1 MMTGTIIN
9 TTIGKLR
16 GRKEGGVYSFR
27 GIPYGGPTGGK
38 NRFKPPTRPEPW
50 TGIKDATRYGPSCWQ
65 AIENHTTI
73 TILGAEGVDSMSE
86 DCLVL
91 NVWTSGFNDNGKR
104 PVMVWLHGGGFVNGS
119 GNHIPAIDGTNLART
134 GEVVIVTVNHRLG
147 VFGYLHLEELAG
159 EEYAGS
165 GNAGMLDLIAALEW
179 VRDNIEAFGGD
190 PGNVMIFGESGG
202 GSKVSYLMAMP
213 GAEGLFHKAIIQS
226 GPGLR
231 AQTVEYATNSAR
243 NLLDMVGLNSARVHV
258 LHQMRAN
265 TIYSAWLKMAQGSF
279 IPGGDYF
286 TPLVDGRTMPVQPF
300 DPVAAPTVSKIPLII
315 GTTKDEMTFMMM
327 RDPAFGKYDE
337 ETMRQRIVDNFNRRR
352 GGNLSP
358 DNVDEMIAGY
368 RRIRPKATPHDI
380 LIAVTTDQM
389 RMSSILLAERKIA
402 CGTAPVFMYLFTWE
416 SPAMQGMLKATHTLE
431 IPFAFNNIDPP
442 VDILGNSPE
451 RFQLALRM
459 SNAWIAFAKNGDPN
473 HGGIPQWPNY
483 SSEDRSTMIFDKD
496 CRIENDPFPDERKL
510 WISK

>member
-1 MMTGTIIN
+1 MTDITIEV
-9 TTIGKLR
+9 TLGKLR
-16 GRKEGGVYSFR
+16 GVKKNTVYSFK
-27 GIPYGGPTGGK
+27 GIPYGGPTGEK

-91 NVWTSGFNDNGKR
+91 NVWTSGLNDNGKR

-119 GNHIPAIDGTNLART
+119 GNHFPAIDGTNLART
-134 GEVVIVTVNHRLG
+134 GEVVVVTVNHRLG

-159 EEYAGS
+159 KDYAGS
-165 GNAGMLDLIAALEW
+165 GNAGMFDLIAALEW
-179 VRDNIEAFGGD
+179 VRENIETFGGN
-190 PGNVMIFGESGG
+190 PENVTIFGESGG

-213 GAEGLFHKAIIQS
+213 DAEGLFHKAIIQS

-231 AQTVEYATNSAR
+231 AQTVEYATNSAGK
-243 NLLDMVGLNSARVHV
+243 LLDTVGLNPDSIHV

-300 DPVAAPTVSKIPLII
+300 DPFAAPTASKVPLII

-337 ETMRQRIVDNFNRRR
+337 ETMRNA
-352 GGNLSP
+352 LL
-358 DNVDEMIAGY
+358 
-368 RRIRPKATPHDI
+368 TI
-380 LIAVTTDQM
+380 LIDGGEE
-389 RMSSILLAERKIA
+389 I
-402 CGTAPVFMYLFTWE
+402 
-416 SPAMQGMLKATHTLE
+416 SPLIMWMK
-431 IPFAFNNIDPP
+431 
-442 VDILGNSPE
+442 
-451 RFQLALRM
+451 
-459 SNAWIAFAKNGDPN
+459 
-473 HGGIPQWPNY
+473 
-483 SSEDRSTMIFDKD
+483 
-496 CRIENDPFPDERKL
+496 
-510 WISK
+510 